1 MIDDDIW
8 WYVWG
13 HCSSRVWDI
22 RFGHLLFR
30 LLLDL
35 LLRFLRGVGHTVG
48 RSIRVGRLQGGQV
61 SWMRFGWVCVVCSG
75 FISLLLSS
83 TCSVWRVVDVI
94 WGGGHLLSGAA
105 AVLSPADIQPDW
117 PPSSRLL
124 D

>member
-13 HCSSRVWDI
+13 HCSSAGYGTFDLATCCV
-22 RFGHLLFR
+22 R

-35 LLRFLRGVGHTVG
+35 LLLFLRGVGHTVG

-83 TCSVWRVVDVI
+83 T
-94 WGGGHLLSGAA
+94 
-105 AVLSPADIQPDW
+105 
-117 PPSSRLL
+117 
-124 D
+124 